1 MKKLMIMESTAKI
14 LDILCFA
21 IGREGYDIVPT
32 GDGLDGVFL
41 LEQQAVDLIILDLT
55 GPMDSIATCR
65 CLREEGIRI
74 PILVLAEEKQCVD
87 LREFDNTDYILKP
100 FPMPDL
106 LLKVKQKT
114 INSRGHL
121 SRLPIPSKEKTLG
134 RFVID
139 PHKSVISKDGVPLD
153 LTQREYDLL
162 IYLSSSP
169 GKIFTREELLHQVWD
184 YPGYIGD
191 IRGVDVAVR
200 RLREKIEDDPAHPAF
215 IMTKRGEGY
224 YWGLS

>member
-87 LREFDNTDYILKP
+87 LGEFDNTDYILKP

-114 INSRGHL
+114 GHL

>member
-1 MKKLMIMESTAKI
+1 MKRLMIMESDPKL

-21 IGREGYDIVPT
+21 IGREGYDIVPIR
-32 GDGLDGVFL
+32 DGLDGISF

-74 PILVLAEEKQCVD
+74 PILVLAGEKQCID
-87 LREFDNTDYILKP
+87 LRAFDNTDYVLKP
-100 FPMPDL
+100 FPMPEL
-106 LLKVKQKT
+106 LLKIKQKT
-114 INSRGHL
+114 INARGHL
-121 SRLPIPSKEKTLG
+121 SRLPIPAKEKTLG

-139 PHKSVISKDGVPLD
+139 PYKSIIFKDGVPLD
-153 LTQREYDLL
+153 LTQRDYDLL
-162 IYLSSSP
+162 IYLFGSP

-191 IRGVDVAVR
+191 VRGVDVAVR
-200 RLREKIEDDPAHPAF
+200 RLRTKIEDDPAHPVF
-215 IMTKRGEGY
+215 LVTKRGQGY
-224 YWGLS
+224 LFGV